1 MKKVD
6 DNILQTVGPEGGGT
20 PPAEAEHSAGTEK
33 AVAPDGIEPVAK
45 ETEDFDA
52 ATLPE
57 ADSTGEEQQE
67 KPSKTLQNV
76 DGSDLADSVPPAGLC
91 SDDPENDDGKLISS
105 GDSRLFHGYAITRQ
119 GGRPDNQDSYRA
131 CKTRLGYLFIVCDGM
146 GGGPGG
152 KTASSRA
159 CQKIVEIVNSPTL
172 PGRVG
177 KGVGDILDFALDFA
191 NYDLRQ
197 YVQSHPELT
206 GMGTTCVLLLVTKN
220 KAFVK
225 HAGDS
230 RLYQIRGGRKVYR
243 TTDHSLV
250 QELLKRH
257 ALKNEEQARQS
268 SQANVITSA
277 LGTSRTIPHK
287 ESVELPF
294 KKGDRFL
301 LSTDGLH
308 GVLPEPELLDA
319 LGQPLATK
327 KRDNE
332 TEGPRH
338 IMQGLA
344 DKIDSIGKGRGGHYD
359 NMTGIIIVMD
369 KDSAM
374 RPTMWQV
381 TSDKLSKLKTF
392 IKLLK

>member
-6 DNILQTVGPEGGGT
+6 DNILQTTNPESDGT
-20 PPAEAEHSAGTEK
+20 SPVDTEPNVSPEHEA
-33 AVAPDGIEPVAK
+33 VPDGIEPVAK

-52 ATLPE
+52 RTLPE
-57 ADSTGEEQQE
+57 TDSADEEQQE

-76 DGSDLADSVPPAGLC
+76 GGSDLVDSVPPVGLC
-91 SDDPENDDGKLISS
+91 SDDPENGDGKLIGS
-105 GDSRLFHGYAITRQ
+105 GDSRLFHGYAITRP
-119 GGRPDNQDSYRA
+119 GGRPDNQDNYMA
-131 CKTRLGYLFIVCDGM
+131 YKTRLGYLFVVCDGM

-206 GMGTTCVLLLVTKN
+206 GMGTTCVLLLITKN

-230 RLYQIRGGRKVYR
+230 RLYQIRGSRKVYR

-257 ALKNEEQARQS
+257 ALKDEEQARQS
-268 SQANVITSA
+268 SQVNVITSA
-277 LGTSRTIPHK
+277 LGISQLIPHK
-287 ESVELPF
+287 ESAELPF

-319 LGQPLATK
+319 LSQHIVTK

-332 TEGPRH
+332 TEGLRH
-338 IMQGLA
+338 VMQGLA
-344 DKIDSIGKGRGGHYD
+344 NKLDSIGERRRDHYD
-359 NMTGIIIVMD
+359 NMTGIMIVMD
-369 KDSAM
+369 EDSAM
-374 RPTMWQV
+374 RPTIRQV
-381 TSDKLSKLKTF
+381 VKDKLSKLKIFTKF
-392 IKLLK
+392 LK

>member
-1 MKKVD
+1 MEKVD
-6 DNILQTVGPEGGGT
+6 DNILQTVGSESGGIHPVGAESNVSPEND
-20 PPAEAEHSAGTEK
+20 
-33 AVAPDGIEPVAK
+33 AVPYGIEPVAK
-45 ETEDFDA
+45 ETEDFDVA
-52 ATLPE
+52 ALSE
-57 ADSTGEEQQE
+57 ADNTDEEQQE
-67 KPSKTLQNV
+67 EPSKTLQNV
-76 DGSDLADSVPPAGLC
+76 DGRDLVDSVPPIELC
-91 SDDPENDDGKLISS
+91 SDDPKNDDGKLIGS
-105 GDSRLFHGYAITRQ
+105 GNSRLFHGYAITRQ

-159 CQKIVEIVNSPTL
+159 CQKILEIVNSPML
-172 PGRVG
+172 PDKAGEG
-177 KGVGDILDFALDFA
+177 ESKILDFALEYA

-206 GMGTTCVLLLVTKN
+206 GMGTTCVLLLLTKN

-225 HAGDS
+225 HVGDS

-257 ALKNEEQARQS
+257 ALKNEEQARLS

-277 LGTSRTIPHK
+277 LGTSRLIPHK

-301 LSTDGLH
+301 LTTDGMH
-308 GVLPEPELLDA
+308 GVMPEPELLDA
-319 LGQPLATK
+319 LSQPLATK

-359 NMTGIIIVMD
+359 NMTGIMIVMD
-369 KDSAM
+369 EDSAM
-374 RPTMWQV
+374 RPTMRQV

-392 IKLLK
+392 IKFLK

>member
-1 MKKVD
+1 MEKVD

-20 PPAEAEHSAGTEK
+20 PPAEAEHCVGTEK
-33 AVAPDGIEPVAK
+33 ATVPDGIEPVAK
-45 ETEDFDA
+45 EMEDFDA

-57 ADSTGEEQQE
+57 AGSAGEEQQE
-67 KPSKTLQNV
+67 QSPKTLQNV
-76 DGSDLADSVPPAGLC
+76 DGSNLVDSVPPVDLC
-91 SDDPENDDGKLISS
+91 TDDPENDDGKLISPC
-105 GDSRLFHGYAITRQ
+105 DSRLFHGYAITRQ

-159 CQKIVEIVNSPTL
+159 CQKIIEIVNSPTL
-172 PGRVG
+172 PGKAG
-177 KGVGDILDFALDFA
+177 KSESEMLDFALDYA

-197 YVQSHPELT
+197 YVQSHPGLA

-230 RLYQIRGGRKVYR
+230 RLYQIRGSRKVYR

-250 QELLKRH
+250 QELLNRH

-277 LGTSRTIPHK
+277 LGTSRLIPHK
-287 ESVELPF
+287 ESAELPF

-301 LSTDGLH
+301 LTTDGMH
-308 GVLPEPELLDA
+308 GVMPEPELLDA
-319 LGQPLATK
+319 LSQPLATK
-327 KRDNE
+327 KRNNE
-332 TEGPRH
+332 TEGLRH

-359 NMTGIIIVMD
+359 NMTGIMIAMD
-369 KDSAM
+369 EDSAM
-374 RPTMWQV
+374 RPTIRQA

-392 IKLLK
+392 IKFLK